1 MELSYELLYLLKRIL
16 FFSTNFGFK
25 CIIIYMKIVLNMS
38 HELLEI
44 DSSIIDKWLIVCE
57 KKFGDTYFLKT
68 STGDSFSCHEKFWEE
83 YKIVKRDEKINQIII
98 H

>member
-1 MELSYELLYLLKRIL
+1 
-16 FFSTNFGFK
+16 
-25 CIIIYMKIVLNMS
+25 MKIVLNMS

-44 DSSIIDKWLIVCE
+44 DSSIFDKWMIVSE

-68 STGDSFSCHEKFWEE
+68 STGDFFSCHEKFWEE
-83 YKIVKRDEKINQIII
+83 YKIFKRDEKINQIII